1 MNKQDTQHIVTD
13 IQAQVKHVNRYS
25 IFIDGKFW
33 CGLSADALLESKLSR
48 GDNLS
53 SKEAQQLKR
62 TAEVDMITGRL
73 LQWLAIRRRSE
84 WEVVQYLQR
93 KKIPKDLQHSLL
105 GQFKDRQLI
114 DDLAFAK
121 SWVANRRLLKSI
133 SRKKLE
139 YELRQKRVSNDII
152 DDVLRQDEA
161 DESTVLKDLILT
173 KRQQSR
179 YQDEKKL
186 MQYLA
191 RQGFRYGDIKTALE
205 ELSSQ

>member
-1 MNKQDTQHIVTD
+1 MTNQEKQHIVTD
-13 IQAQVKHVNRYS
+13 IQAQVKHPNRYS
-25 IFIDGKFW
+25 VFIDGTFW
-33 CGLSADALLESKLSR
+33 CGLSADALLDSKLSR
-48 GDNLS
+48 GDTLS
-53 SKEAQQLKR
+53 AKEAQQLKR
-62 TAEVDMITGRL
+62 AAEVDMITGRL
-73 LQWLAIRRRSE
+73 LQWLSIRRRSE

-93 KKIPKDLQHSLL
+93 KKIPKDLQYKLL
-105 GQFKDRQLI
+105 EQLKDKQLI
-114 DDLAFAK
+114 DDPAFAK
-121 SWVANRRLLKSI
+121 AWVASRRLLKSI
-133 SRKKLE
+133 SRRKLQ

-161 DESTVLKDLILT
+161 DEPAVLKDLILT

-191 RQGFRYGDIKTALE
+191 RQGFHYGDIKTALE